1 MLLTSVRAPKNP
13 FGPFARSAIWQDL
26 ASLMDGAPALP
37 RLTSVFLIG
46 RFARTHSSAPSSL
59 NLGCLAL
66 IHSSVREVRL
76 QLSPWAQD
84 QDALQRLMSR
94 IFTSA
99 PDLESLRSVYS
110 PESLGHPGFLTHFPH
125 VHHVTIDVELHSGDL
140 RNLARLPALRHL
152 SIFLPSLCSDRVVFP
167 SVTHLCVRGLWESIS
182 DSLESAHIPQLR
194 SLSIST
200 GTEDAQS
207 LTDTSRLLHVIVTA
221 YATLERLSIY
231 IDACDHIVY
240 LEDVN
245 LPPLEPRP
253 AGRLAD
259 VIQPLLSLRALRN
272 VSLCFEGYDLE
283 YTSDD
288 VQAFSEAWPR
298 LEELRFDFGVA
309 IEPRAGNRDRLARPH
324 SSQLSTPARFRS
336 TRDGRRGGHAHGS
349 QCCCDSACDSVRV
362 GHSTRGIPRDE

>member
-1 MLLTSVRAPKNP
+1 
-13 FGPFARSAIWQDL
+13 
-26 ASLMDGAPALP
+26 
-37 RLTSVFLIG
+37 
-46 RFARTHSSAPSSL
+46 
-59 NLGCLAL
+59 
-66 IHSSVREVRL
+66 
-76 QLSPWAQD
+76 
-84 QDALQRLMSR
+84 MSR
-94 IFTSA
+94 IGTSA
-99 PDLESLRSVYS
+99 SGLESFSSVYS
-110 PESLGHPGFLTHFPH
+110 PGSLGYPGLLTHFPH
-125 VHHVTIDVELHSGDL
+125 VHHVKTNVELHSGDL

-152 SIFLPSLCSDRVVFP
+152 SVFLPSLCSDRVVFP

-231 IDACDHIVY
+231 INACDHIVY
-240 LEDVN
+240 LVN

-309 IEPRAGNRDRLARPH
+309 IEPRAGISDVQGRASSPKAPGTRP
-324 SSQLSTPARFRS
+324 SKAQPSPALRRAFR
-336 TRDGRRGGHAHGS
+336 A
-349 QCCCDSACDSVRV
+349 
-362 GHSTRGIPRDE
+362 